1 MVTDNVF
8 NMRLTP
14 FVVKA
19 RRNNLKSIPTM
30 TTRKNSLTQIK
41 RIDRKLVK
49 RSQFLVE
56 LKIFTTYRILTVHNG
71 WLKEAL
77 KYKFLAL
84 INEIYE
90 LADSRFAPQFYN
102 ALWNGFEIGQALT
115 ALHKWWV
122 ENIDPNRRNAKNMS
136 AIRLTSQKRFCDEST
151 KLQRFATATEACT
164 QCLIDISVRP
174 RICLPRQSQQ
184 TSS

>member
-1 MVTDNVF
+1 MEKSLWTPMVTDNVF

-71 WLKEAL
+71 
-77 KYKFLAL
+77 
-84 INEIYE
+84 
-90 LADSRFAPQFYN
+90 
-102 ALWNGFEIGQALT
+102 
-115 ALHKWWV
+115 
-122 ENIDPNRRNAKNMS
+122 
-136 AIRLTSQKRFCDEST
+136 
-151 KLQRFATATEACT
+151 
-164 QCLIDISVRP
+164 
-174 RICLPRQSQQ
+174 
-184 TSS
+184 